1 MKIVLTRESGH
12 NGVLRTF
19 TPPLATVQEVP
30 LTRTMYRALADV
42 EIELESSEYFRSFW
56 SLVVTSARSG
66 DYVESAIRALRRGAA
81 VFSVGRAT
89 TRLLVSH
96 DIVVTGE
103 SESTALDL
111 APLVRRGPVLQLGA
125 VSVRDDLSHA
135 LTERGL
141 VVQHL
146 ACYETVAME
155 LTSLQR
161 ETLAAAD
168 VLFIGAPSAW
178 EVAKAYVS
186 RDAWGVG
193 PGPTTA
199 DVVRESHDRVL
210 EGWEPAIRDV
220 LATLE
225 V

>member
-1 MKIVLTRESGH
+1 VKIVLTRESGL
-12 NGVLRTF
+12 NGALRTF
-19 TPPLATVQEVP
+19 TPPSAIVHEVP

-42 EIELESSEYFRSFW
+42 EAELESSEYFRVFR

-66 DYVESAIRALRRGAA
+66 DYVESAMRALRKGAA

-103 SESTALDL
+103 SESSALDL
-111 APLVRRGPVLQLGA
+111 AAFVRRGPVLQLGA
-125 VSVRDDLSHA
+125 VAVRDELSHA
-135 LTERGL
+135 LQERGL
-141 VVQHL
+141 VVQHV

-155 LTSLQR
+155 LTSQQR
-161 ETLAAAD
+161 ETLANAD
-168 VLFIGAPSAW
+168 VVFIGAPSAW
-178 EVAKAYVS
+178 EVAKDYVS
-186 RDAWGVG
+186 PGAWVVVPGSTTGDA
-193 PGPTTA
+193 
-199 DVVRESHDRVL
+199 VRASHDQVL